1 MYHIGVGFE
10 VVRFDMM
17 GLPGPQFVKRATG
30 KFTLSFYCVVN
41 RLFHIKSTIMVRPK
55 LSFDVKADKVK
66 AIADYVR
73 THVSSISFLGKAKGL
88 KVKSAILEPGT
99 IQLPSETDSHWNV
112 SGHVKLGIEKE
123 DGILENNF
131 FFTCDCELSKGDEGE
146 PIVTGL
152 TKIQVG
158 ERI

>member
-1 MYHIGVGFE
+1 
-10 VVRFDMM
+10 
-17 GLPGPQFVKRATG
+17 
-30 KFTLSFYCVVN
+30 
-41 RLFHIKSTIMVRPK
+41 MVRPK
-55 LSFDVKADKVK
+55 LSFEVDADKVK

-88 KVKSAILEPGT
+88 KIKSAILEPGT
-99 IQLPSETDSHWNV
+99 IQPPSETDSHWNV

-123 DGILENNF
+123 DGVLEDYF
-131 FFTCDCELSKGDEGE
+131 FFTCDCVLSKGDEGE

>member
-1 MYHIGVGFE
+1 
-10 VVRFDMM
+10 
-17 GLPGPQFVKRATG
+17 
-30 KFTLSFYCVVN
+30 
-41 RLFHIKSTIMVRPK
+41 MVRPK
-55 LSFDVKADKVK
+55 LSFEVDADKVK

-88 KVKSAILEPGT
+88 EVKSAILELGT
-99 IQLPSETDSHWNV
+99 IQLPSETNSHWNV
-112 SGHVKLGIEKE
+112 SGRVKLGIEKE
-123 DGILENNF
+123 DGILENSF

-152 TKIQVG
+152 TRIQVG

>member
-1 MYHIGVGFE
+1 
-10 VVRFDMM
+10 
-17 GLPGPQFVKRATG
+17 
-30 KFTLSFYCVVN
+30 
-41 RLFHIKSTIMVRPK
+41 MVRPK
-55 LSFDVKADKVK
+55 LSFDVKADKMK

-73 THVSSISFLGKAKGL
+73 THVSSISFLGNAKGL

-99 IQLPSETDSHWNV
+99 IQLPSEIDSHWNV
-112 SGHVKLGIEKE
+112 SGHVKLGIEME
-123 DGILENNF
+123 DGVLEGYF

-146 PIVTGL
+146 PIVAGL

>member
-1 MYHIGVGFE
+1 
-10 VVRFDMM
+10 
-17 GLPGPQFVKRATG
+17 
-30 KFTLSFYCVVN
+30 
-41 RLFHIKSTIMVRPK
+41 MVRPK
-55 LSFDVKADKVK
+55 LSFEVDADKVK

-88 KVKSAILEPGT
+88 KIKSAILEPGT

-112 SGHVKLGIEKE
+112 SGRVKLGIEKE
-123 DGILENNF
+123 DGVLENSY
-131 FFTCDCELSKGDEGE
+131 FFTCDCEFKKGDEGE

-152 TKIQVG
+152 TRIQVG

>member
-1 MYHIGVGFE
+1 
-10 VVRFDMM
+10 
-17 GLPGPQFVKRATG
+17 
-30 KFTLSFYCVVN
+30 
-41 RLFHIKSTIMVRPK
+41 MVRPK
-55 LSFDVKADKVK
+55 LSFEVDADKVK

-88 KVKSAILEPGT
+88 KIKSAILEPGT

-112 SGHVKLGIEKE
+112 SGRVKLGIEKE
-123 DGILENNF
+123 DGVLENSY
-131 FFTCDCELSKGDEGE
+131 FFTCDCELSKGNEGE

-152 TKIQVG
+152 TRIQVG

>member
-1 MYHIGVGFE
+1 
-10 VVRFDMM
+10 
-17 GLPGPQFVKRATG
+17 
-30 KFTLSFYCVVN
+30 
-41 RLFHIKSTIMVRPK
+41 MVRPK
-55 LSFDVKADKVK
+55 LSFEVDADKVK

-88 KVKSAILEPGT
+88 KIQSAILEPGT

-112 SGHVKLGIEKE
+112 SGRVKLGIEKE
-123 DGILENNF
+123 DGVLENSY

-152 TKIQVG
+152 TRIQVG

>member
-1 MYHIGVGFE
+1 
-10 VVRFDMM
+10 
-17 GLPGPQFVKRATG
+17 
-30 KFTLSFYCVVN
+30 
-41 RLFHIKSTIMVRPK
+41 MVRPK
-55 LSFDVKADKVK
+55 LSFEVKADKMK

-88 KVKSAILEPGT
+88 KVKSAFLEPGN
-99 IQLPSETDSHWNV
+99 IQPLSENHSYWNV
-112 SGHVKLGIEKE
+112 SGRVKLGIEKE
-123 DGILENNF
+123 DGVQENSF

-152 TKIQVG
+152 TRIQVG

>member
-1 MYHIGVGFE
+1 
-10 VVRFDMM
+10 
-17 GLPGPQFVKRATG
+17 
-30 KFTLSFYCVVN
+30 
-41 RLFHIKSTIMVRPK
+41 MVQPK

-73 THVSSISFLGKAKGL
+73 THVSSISFLGQAKGL

-99 IQLPSETDSHWNV
+99 IQLPSENDSHWNV
-112 SGHVKLGIEKE
+112 SGRVKLGIEKE
-123 DGILENNF
+123 DDIMEDIFL
-131 FFTCDCELSKGDEGE
+131 FTCNCELSKGDEGE

-152 TKIQVG
+152 TSIILG

>member
-1 MYHIGVGFE
+1 MFVTNWILTTKIQKISEITNFFRHYFLSRTE
-10 VVRFDMM
+10 V
-17 GLPGPQFVKRATG
+17 
-30 KFTLSFYCVVN
+30 
-41 RLFHIKSTIMVRPK
+41 PK

-123 DGILENNF
+123 DGVLENNF

-152 TKIQVG
+152 TRIQVG

>member
-1 MYHIGVGFE
+1 
-10 VVRFDMM
+10 
-17 GLPGPQFVKRATG
+17 
-30 KFTLSFYCVVN
+30 
-41 RLFHIKSTIMVRPK
+41 MVQPK

-73 THVSSISFLGKAKGL
+73 THVSSISFLGKAHGL
-88 KVKSAILEPGT
+88 KVKSALLEPGT
-99 IQLPSETDSHWNV
+99 IQLPSETDSHWHV

-123 DGILENNF
+123 DDIMEDIFL
-131 FFTCDCELSKGDEGE
+131 FTCDCKLSKGDEEE

-152 TKIQVG
+152 TRIIIG

>member
-1 MYHIGVGFE
+1 
-10 VVRFDMM
+10 
-17 GLPGPQFVKRATG
+17 
-30 KFTLSFYCVVN
+30 
-41 RLFHIKSTIMVRPK
+41 MVRPK
-55 LSFDVKADKVK
+55 LSFDVKADKMK

-73 THVSSISFLGKAKGL
+73 THVSSISFLGNAKGL

-99 IQLPSETDSHWNV
+99 IRLLSETDSHWNV

-123 DGILENNF
+123 DGVLENNF
-131 FFTCDCELSKGDEGE
+131 FFTCDCEFKKGDEGE

-152 TKIQVG
+152 TRIQVG

>member
-1 MYHIGVGFE
+1 
-10 VVRFDMM
+10 
-17 GLPGPQFVKRATG
+17 
-30 KFTLSFYCVVN
+30 
-41 RLFHIKSTIMVRPK
+41 MVRPK
-55 LSFDVKADKVK
+55 LSFEVDADKVK

-88 KVKSAILEPGT
+88 KIKSAILEPGT

-112 SGHVKLGIEKE
+112 SGRVKLGIEKE
-123 DGILENNF
+123 DGVLENSY

-152 TKIQVG
+152 TGIHVG

>member
-1 MYHIGVGFE
+1 
-10 VVRFDMM
+10 
-17 GLPGPQFVKRATG
+17 
-30 KFTLSFYCVVN
+30 
-41 RLFHIKSTIMVRPK
+41 MVQPK

-99 IQLPSETDSHWNV
+99 IQLPSENDSHWNV
-112 SGHVKLGIEKE
+112 NGQIKLAIEKE
-123 DGILENNF
+123 DDIMEDIFL
-131 FFTCDCELSKGDEGE
+131 FTCDCELSKGDEGE

-152 TKIQVG
+152 TSIIIG